1 MNTEMG
7 YEKNLII
14 NNRELKYRGIF
25 RYDELFSI
33 INQALEERDYQK
45 REKKSEEL
53 VTEKGKKI
61 YLELRP
67 FKIKSNFVTLMIKI
81 KITLNYLT
89 ETTEKLEGQKKSFQQ
104 GDLLITFDA
113 WTMTDYEQ
121 RWGMKPWVYF
131 MKGMIHKFLYKFP
144 LEGGFTGE
152 LIGDTAYIY
161 AKIKKLLNSYRPTAE
176 KQPTEDEIRK
186 QMEEEIRRESK
197 EE

>member
-1 MNTEMG
+1 MG

-25 RYDELFSI
+25 RYDELFSV
-33 INQALEERDYQK
+33 INQALEERGYQK

-67 FKIKSNFVTLMIKI
+67 FKTKSSYITLMIKI
-81 KITLNYLT
+81 KIALNYLT
-89 ETTEKLEGQKKSFQQ
+89 ETTEKLEGRKRSFQQ
-104 GDLLITFDA
+104 GDVLITFDA

-144 LEGGFTGE
+144 LESGFTGE
-152 LIGDTAYIY
+152 LVGDTAYIY
-161 AKIKKLLNSYRPTAE
+161 AKIKKLLNSYRPSAE
-176 KQPTEDEIRK
+176 RQPTEEEIRK
-186 QMEEEIRRESK
+186 QMEEEIKRESK